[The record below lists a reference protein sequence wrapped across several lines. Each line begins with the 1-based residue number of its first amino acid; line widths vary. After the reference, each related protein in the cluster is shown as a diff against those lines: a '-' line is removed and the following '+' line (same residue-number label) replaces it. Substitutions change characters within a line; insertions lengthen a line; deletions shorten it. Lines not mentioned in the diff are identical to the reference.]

1 MKTLNIPLDD
11 RQFKKLYVAKRDY
24 ESDKEVRCSWQGFLM
39 VMLKSFE
46 GSDEGAFG
54 FSYAIG
60 LYLRN

>member
-24 ESDKEVRCSWQGFLM
+24 ESDKEVRVSWQGFLM

-46 GSDEGAFG
+46 GEQ
-54 FSYAIG
+54 
-60 LYLRN
+60 